1 MKMIENI
8 NFDGI
13 KVLIRVDFNVPL
25 DSQFKVTDDTRIR
38 RALPTIQHV
47 LKSGGAVI
55 LMSHL
60 GRPKGGYDEKFSLK
74 HILPT
79 LSALVGHEVKFANDC
94 ISTEAFEETKALE
107 MGQVILL
114 ENLRFYPHETSGDL
128 SFARSLSKHGDF
140 YLNDA
145 FGTAHRPHASTTVVA
160 QFFEDNKAFGFLMKS
175 EIDHINAFLKEGN
188 RPLTAIMGGAK
199 VSSKINVI
207 ENMLS
212 KVDHL
217 IVGGG
222 MIYSFIK
229 AQGGKVGSSMVE
241 DDKLEIANRILS
253 LAKEKNVQIHL
264 PVDSVV
270 ADRCANDAQTQIV
283 NSDRIPEGWMGLD
296 IGPKASADF
305 YDVIMKSKTIL
316 WNGPMGVFE
325 MSNFAEGSKNVA
337 KALAEATGNGAY
349 SLVGGGDSVAAINA
363 FGLSDKVSY
372 ISTGGGALMEYLEG
386 ITLPGIKAILD

>member
-1 MKMIENI
+1 MKKIDNI
-8 NFDGI
+8 NFAGK

-25 DSQFKVTDDTRIR
+25 DSQFNVTDDTRIR
-38 RALPTIQHV
+38 KALPTIKHV
-47 LKSGGAVI
+47 LKSGGSVI

-60 GRPKGGYDEKFSLK
+60 GRPKGGFEEKFSLV

-79 LSALVGHEVKFANDC
+79 LSDLVGADVRFANDC
-94 ISTEAFEETKALE
+94 ISDEAFAATGSLE

-114 ENLRFYPHETSGDL
+114 ENLRFYPHETAGDV
-128 SFARSLSKHGDF
+128 SFSKSLAKHADF
-140 YLNDA
+140 YINDA
-145 FGTAHRPHASTTVVA
+145 FGTAHRAHASTTVIA
-160 QFFEDNKAFGFLMKS
+160 QFFENKRCFGFLMQS
-175 EIDHINAFLKEGN
+175 EIDHIDKFLKEGK

-217 IVGGG
+217 VIGGG

-229 AQGGKVGSSMVE
+229 AQGGEVGASLVE
-241 DDKLEIANRILS
+241 NDKLDIAKNILN
-253 LAKEKNVQIHL
+253 LAKEKGVEIHL
-264 PVDSVV
+264 PEDSVV
-270 ADRCANDAQTQIV
+270 ADGFANDAQTQII
-283 NSDRIPEGWMGLD
+283 SSSAIPEGWMGMD
-296 IGPKASADF
+296 IGPKACSHF
-305 YDVIMKSKTIL
+305 REVIMSSKTIL

-325 MSNFAEGSKNVA
+325 MSNFASGSKEVA
-337 KALAEATGNGAY
+337 KALVDSTKNGAF
-349 SLVGGGDSVAAINA
+349 SLIGGGDSVAAINA
-363 FGLSDKVSY
+363 FGLSDQISY